1 MPYEIKKI
9 GRLGVPDIS
18 SSRDNSRAIST
29 PSSSLRSSLESS
41 LSFLP
46 PISEDSSEAVILN
59 DNSFHN
65 DNKVLKRVSS
75 EDSSVMSVSTDGDVS
90 ELSGMSQFQRES
102 SLSKRRI
109 QLIMKLEEHMFE
121 PESVLG
127 KKDAQ
132 ALLFDSSFHPK
143 VLIGWK
149 VTLLI
154 T

>member
-9 GRLGVPDIS
+9 GRLGVPDVS
-18 SSRDNSRAIST
+18 STDVSTSRDNTRAIST

-46 PISEDSSEAVILN
+46 PISEDSSEKVILN

-65 DNKVLKRVSS
+65 DRVLKRVSS

-109 QLIMKLEEHMFE
+109 QLSMKLEEHMFE

-149 VTLLI
+149 VT
-154 T
+154 